1 MPFKT
6 NYKLFTNYIS
16 TTKLEKLTKTPSFS
30 LKYHIISN
38 IIYCYK
44 QNCIHL
50 YISILTTLIMRI
62 YYQKI

>member
-6 NYKLFTNYIS
+6 NFKLFTNYIS

-44 QNCIHL
+44 
-50 YISILTTLIMRI
+50 
-62 YYQKI
+62 